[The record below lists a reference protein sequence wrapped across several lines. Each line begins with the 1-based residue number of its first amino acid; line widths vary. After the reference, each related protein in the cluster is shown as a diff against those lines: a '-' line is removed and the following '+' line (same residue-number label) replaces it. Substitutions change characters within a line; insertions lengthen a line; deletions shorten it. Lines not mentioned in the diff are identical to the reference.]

1 MKKINAITEL
11 IIIADTL
18 PTAISLPLSIAP
30 FSGINRPIIKKK
42 VTKTAI

>member
-1 MKKINAITEL
+1 MKKNNAITEE
-11 IIIADTL
+11 IIIADIL

-30 FSGINRPIIKKK
+30 FSGINRPIRQIK